1 MDVTK
6 RTKVRNVVRTI
17 LATNTVTLKTKTAN
31 KFKTQISLRSEP
43 TTDFSGD
50 TDVGTDASA
59 RAETLLYA

>member
-6 RTKVRNVVRTI
+6 RTQVRNVVRTI
-17 LATNTVTLKTKTAN
+17 LATNTVTLKTETAN

-43 TTDFSGD
+43 TTDFYEN

-59 RAETLLYA
+59 QVETLLYD